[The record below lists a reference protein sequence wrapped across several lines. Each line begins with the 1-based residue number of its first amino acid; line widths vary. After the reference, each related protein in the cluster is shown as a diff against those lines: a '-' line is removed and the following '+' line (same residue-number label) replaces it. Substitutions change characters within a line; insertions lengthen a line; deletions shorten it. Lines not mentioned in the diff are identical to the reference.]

1 MKRLFTFVIVMGA
14 AFHCHAQD
22 NDDFE
27 SFRSGLMDEFQSFRQ
42 EVLTGYTDFLRTAWE
57 DFNVFRSESRDSK
70 PKPRTAPT
78 VDSPSPQP
86 TTPEPPANH
95 PTPAA
100 TPPAPGPA
108 PAVHNNITLDF
119 YGTRLMLPA
128 LEVAALRSSDNNGV
142 ADFWQALDSQG
153 LGSKTGNALKEIAE
167 RHRFNDWMMLKLV
180 ETYVANQLST
190 ASADTRIAMR
200 QYLLCHT
207 GYDVRVAQN
216 DGCLALLVPYSTT
229 IYSSSYIDVDGK
241 RFTLVFDAKS
251 GRTTACGSVRT
262 YRLPGERNAGG
273 LIDPVFRQA
282 PRVTESMVS
291 VKLTDKKTS
300 VACNVNAN
308 LAKLLYD
315 YPQIPLIEYSRSSLQ
330 PSFRKELTSQL
341 RLTTAGMTPEAAVGT
356 LLNLVQHAFKYATDQ
371 EQFGFEKPLFP
382 EESAIYGI
390 NDCED
395 RALLFCMLI
404 KQVTGLDCLLV
415 EYPGHVACAVRL
427 PEYQGNGTCYSFEGH
442 RYVLTDPTF
451 VGAKIGMCMPAYRG
465 SYPKL
470 SKLD

>member
-1 MKRLFTFVIVMGA
+1 M
-14 AFHCHAQD
+14 
-22 NDDFE
+22 
-27 SFRSGLMDEFQSFRQ
+27 
-42 EVLTGYTDFLRTAWE
+42 W
-57 DFNVFRSESRDSK
+57 K
-70 PKPRTAPT
+70 PTWQTNCRR
-78 VDSPSPQP
+78 
-86 TTPEPPANH
+86 H
-95 PTPAA
+95 
-100 TPPAPGPA
+100 
-108 PAVHNNITLDF
+108 
-119 YGTRLMLPA
+119 LP
-128 LEVAALRSSDNNGV
+128 
-142 ADFWQALDSQG
+142 
-153 LGSKTGNALKEIAE
+153 
-167 RHRFNDWMMLKLV
+167 
-180 ETYVANQLST
+180 T

-341 RLTTAGMTPEAAVGT
+341 RQTTAGMTPEAAVGT

-395 RALLFCMLI
+395 RALLFSMLI
-404 KQVTGLDCLLV
+404 RQVTGLDCLLV

-442 RYVLTDPTF
+442 RYVLADPTF

-465 SYPKL
+465 SHPKL